1 MPWETAARLQ
11 ATYGLT
17 RRDVDTLLS
26 LDEYTGAGVEYFEA
40 VAPGADAKLG
50 KKACNW

>member
-1 MPWETAARLQ
+1 MPWETATRLQ
-11 ATYGLT
+11 SDYGLT

-26 LDEYTGAGVEYFEA
+26 LDEYGGAGVAYFEA
-40 VAPGADAKLG
+40 VAPSTDPKLG